1 MTDEKEVWSVV
12 EALGGRPHETAVK
25 MASEASRLGRLLGA
39 RPCCVVTDRLDDPA
53 TVLRALAEH
62 GARKIYAAAGA
73 EDDASSSAEAVTM
86 RLAALV
92 AERRPE
98 AVLFTATRDG
108 AERGARLAARLGA
121 GLVARCVE
129 FELDGAALVARRP
142 VSGGKAHALV
152 RWAFGP
158 PYLATVDLASLEAV
172 AEGPGTPSPEV
183 VEVAAPPD
191 EAMRTAHRRR
201 WRLAAGEL
209 DLTEAAFVIGVG
221 RPVDT
226 AESLA
231 RVQSLADRLGATL
244 GGSRIAHFQGIVP
257 KSRQIGASGK
267 WISPDVYLT
276 FGVSGASYHVMGI
289 KGAKHIIAVN
299 TDRDAPIFKL
309 AELGIV
315 ADLEEVV
322 GALLAAASDAAMAD
336 ADTAGSG
343 VA

>member
-1 MTDEKEVWSVV
+1 MTGEQEVWSVV

-25 MASEASRLGRLLGA
+25 LASEARRLGRLLGA
-39 RPCCVVTDRLDDPA
+39 TPCCVVTDRLDDPA
-53 TVLRALAEH
+53 GVLGLLAQH
-62 GARKIYAAAGA
+62 GARKVYVAVGDG
-73 EDDASSSAEAVTM
+73 DDASSAAEAVTA

-92 AERRPE
+92 RERRPA

-108 AERGARLAARLGA
+108 AERGARLAARLGT

-129 FELDGAALVARRP
+129 FELDGEALVARRP
-142 VSGGKAHALV
+142 VSGGKAHATIG
-152 RWAFGP
+152 WALGP
-158 PYLATVDLASLEAV
+158 PYLATVDLASLEAI
-172 AEGPGTPSPEV
+172 AEGPADVSPEV
-183 VEVAAPPD
+183 VDVGELPVESA
-191 EAMRTAHRRR
+191 RTTHRRR
-201 WRLAAGEL
+201 WRLSADEL

-231 RVQSLADRLGATL
+231 RVQGLADRLGATL

-257 KSRQIGASGK
+257 KARQIGASGK

-276 FGVSGASYHVMGI
+276 FGVSGASYHAMGI

-309 AELGIV
+309 AEVGIV
-315 ADLEEVV
+315 ADLEAVV
-322 GALLAAASDAAMAD
+322 GALLAATADGTGDGDAGAA
-336 ADTAGSG
+336 AP
-343 VA
+343 